1 MNIAEY
7 SIRHKVVSW
16 LFTLILLVGGVVSF
30 TRLGQLEDPEFTL
43 KIAMVITNYAGASPR
58 QVEEEVTL
66 PVEKA
71 IQSLPYVKNVT
82 SISSNGLSQVQV
94 EMKPEYRA
102 SQLKQIW
109 DELRHKMTDLQGQLP
124 PGAGTIQVID
134 DFGDV
139 YGILLA
145 VTGEGYSYQDMKDY
159 ADYLTRE
166 LVLVEGVGKVTIGGQ
181 RQEQVL
187 VEISRTRLAS
197 LGISPDRIFGLLQ
210 TQNTVNPAGKVRV
223 GDEYI
228 RIYPTGEFPSVQSMG
243 DLLIS
248 EPGASELVYLR
259 DVATIERGY
268 AEVPNHLYRFNA
280 GPALTMGISFAS
292 GVNVVD
298 VGGRVDQRLA
308 ELEYQ
313 RPVGMQLATVYNQPK
328 EVDNSVSAFMLNL
341 GEAVAIV
348 IAVLLVFMGVRS
360 GILMGGVLLL
370 TILGTF
376 IVMKMMAIDLQRIS
390 LGALIIA
397 LGMLVDNAIVVTE
410 GILVGMKRGLS
421 KLEAA
426 KEIVRQTVWPL
437 LGATVIAIMAFAPI
451 GLSDDATGEYTNTLF
466 WVLLISLMLSWVTA
480 ITLVPFFANVFF
492 SEKDVGGQDGEGE
505 DPYAGRVFVLY
516 RRLLDRAIHHRV
528 ITLSAMGALLV
539 IAVVGFGFVK
549 QAFFPPSNTPMFLV
563 DYWLPQGSDIRATQ
577 DAAARL
583 EQELLEMDSV
593 EQVTI
598 TVGQGAQR
606 FMLPYAPEKSYPSYA
621 QLIVQVADREQ
632 INPTLAATRELI
644 RNEHL
649 QAFAKVKRLMIGP
662 SPAASI
668 EARFSGPDPK
678 ELRALGLKAQAIM
691 HDDGGLESIRHDWR
705 QQEKVIRPQFQE
717 AQARRAGIT
726 REDLDNTLALNFS
739 GRDVGLYRDGSK
751 LLPIVARPP
760 DNERLSADNL
770 NDVQVWS
777 PAYATYIPI
786 TQVVSDFRT
795 EWENAL
801 IMRRD
806 RKRTLTVQAE
816 PDVLGDETADQVLR
830 RIRPAIEALELP
842 VGYSLQWGGE
852 YEASKDAQ
860 AAVFGSL
867 PMGYLFMFIITIL
880 LFDAVRSPLVIW
892 ATVPLA
898 IIGVTFGL
906 LLLNSPFGFMALLGF
921 LSLSGMLVKNGIVL
935 VEQIKLD
942 RETMAP
948 FDAVVSAS
956 ISRVRPVCMAAVTT
970 ILGMIPLLFDA
981 FFESMAVV
989 IMFGLGFATV
999 LTLVVVPVLYTLAY
1013 GIKPGADQHV

>member
-583 EQELLEMDSV
+583 EQALLEMDGV
-593 EQVTI
+593 EQVTT

>member
-1 MNIAEY
+1 M
-7 SIRHKVVSW
+7 
-16 LFTLILLVGGVVSF
+16 
-30 TRLGQLEDPEFTL
+30 
-43 KIAMVITNYAGASPR
+43 
-58 QVEEEVTL
+58 
-66 PVEKA
+66 
-71 IQSLPYVKNVT
+71 
-82 SISSNGLSQVQV
+82 
-94 EMKPEYRA
+94 
-102 SQLKQIW
+102 
-109 DELRHKMTDLQGQLP
+109 
-124 PGAGTIQVID
+124 
-134 DFGDV
+134 
-139 YGILLA
+139 
-145 VTGEGYSYQDMKDY
+145 
-159 ADYLTRE
+159 
-166 LVLVEGVGKVTIGGQ
+166 
-181 RQEQVL
+181 
-187 VEISRTRLAS
+187 
-197 LGISPDRIFGLLQ
+197 
-210 TQNTVNPAGKVRV
+210 
-223 GDEYI
+223 
-228 RIYPTGEFPSVQSMG
+228 
-243 DLLIS
+243 
-248 EPGASELVYLR
+248 
-259 DVATIERGY
+259 
-268 AEVPNHLYRFNA
+268 
-280 GPALTMGISFAS
+280 
-292 GVNVVD
+292 
-298 VGGRVDQRLA
+298 
-308 ELEYQ
+308 
-313 RPVGMQLATVYNQPK
+313 
-328 EVDNSVSAFMLNL
+328 
-341 GEAVAIV
+341 
-348 IAVLLVFMGVRS
+348 
-360 GILMGGVLLL
+360 
-370 TILGTF
+370 
-376 IVMKMMAIDLQRIS
+376 
-390 LGALIIA
+390 
-397 LGMLVDNAIVVTE
+397 
-410 GILVGMKRGLS
+410 
-421 KLEAA
+421 
-426 KEIVRQTVWPL
+426 
-437 LGATVIAIMAFAPI
+437 
-451 GLSDDATGEYTNTLF
+451 
-466 WVLLISLMLSWVTA
+466 
-480 ITLVPFFANVFF
+480 FF

-583 EQELLEMDSV
+583 EQALLEMDGV
-593 EQVTI
+593 EQVTT

-786 TQVVSDFRT
+786 SQVVSDFRT

>member
-16 LFTLILLVGGVVSF
+16 LFTVILLVGGVISF

-43 KIAMVITNYAGASPR
+43 KIAMVITNYGGASPR

-71 IQSLPYVKNVT
+71 IQTLPYVKNVT
-82 SISSNGLSQVQV
+82 SISSNGLSQIQV
-94 EMKPEYRA
+94 EIKPKYKAHE
-102 SQLKQIW
+102 LKQIW
-109 DELRHKMTDLQGQLP
+109 DELRNKMTDLQSQLP

-139 YGILLA
+139 YGILMA
-145 VTGEGYSYQDMKDY
+145 ITGEGYSYQELQDY
-159 ADYLTRE
+159 ADYLTRD

-181 RQEQVL
+181 REEQVL
-187 VEISRTRLAS
+187 VEISRARLAS

-223 GDEYI
+223 GNEYI
-228 RIYPTGEFPSVQSMG
+228 RIYPTGEFPSVQAMG
-243 DLLIS
+243 NLLIS
-248 EPGASELVYLR
+248 EPGANELVYLR
-259 DVATIERGY
+259 DVASIERGY
-268 AEVPNHLYRFNA
+268 AEVPNHLYRFNG
-280 GPALTMGISFAS
+280 GPALTLGISFAS
-292 GVNVVD
+292 GINVVD
-298 VGGRVDQRLA
+298 VGARVDQRLK
-308 ELEYQ
+308 ELQYQ
-313 RPVGMQLATVYNQPK
+313 RPVGMELATIYNQPQ
-328 EVDNSVSAFMLNL
+328 EVDKSVSAFMLNL

-348 IAVLLVFMGVRS
+348 IAVLLVFMGLRS
-360 GILMGGVLLL
+360 GVLMGGVLLL

-376 IVMKMMAIDLQRIS
+376 ILMKMMAIDLQRIS

-421 KLEAA
+421 KLQAA
-426 KEIVRQTVWPL
+426 SLVVKQTIWPL

-451 GLSDDATGEYTNTLF
+451 GLSDDSTGEYTNSLF
-466 WVLLISLMLSWVTA
+466 WVLLISLMLSWITA
-480 ITLVPFFANVFF
+480 ITLVPFFAEQFF
-492 SEKDVGGQDGEGE
+492 SDKDVGGEDGEGE
-505 DPYAGRVFVLY
+505 DPYKGRVFVLY

-528 ITLSAMGALLV
+528 LTLSGMFVLLV
-539 IAVVGFGFVK
+539 VAVLGFGFVK
-549 QAFFPPSNTPMFLV
+549 QAFFPPSNTPMYLV
-563 DYWLPQGSDIRATQ
+563 DYWLPQGSDIRATRE
-577 DAAARL
+577 AVSEL
-583 EQELLEMDSV
+583 EASLLEMDSV
-593 EQVTI
+593 TQVTSTI
-598 TVGQGAQR
+598 GQGAAR

-621 QLIVQVADREQ
+621 QLIVQVKDRES
-632 INPTLAATRELI
+632 INPALAATRDLI
-644 RNEHL
+644 REEHL

-678 ELRALGLKAQAIM
+678 ILRDLGLKAQAIM
-691 HDDGGLESIRHDWR
+691 AADGALESIRHDWR
-705 QQEKVIRPQFQE
+705 QQEKVIRPQFLE
-717 AQARRAGIT
+717 AQARRAGIS

-739 GRDVGLYRDGSK
+739 GRTVGLYRDGSK

-760 DNERLSADNL
+760 DDERLSANNL

-777 PAYATYIPI
+777 PVYSTYIPI
-786 TQVVSDFRT
+786 SQVVGDFDT

-801 IMRRD
+801 VMRRD

-816 PDVLGDETADQVLR
+816 PDVLGEETADHVLR
-830 RIRPAIEALELP
+830 RIRPEIEALELP
-842 VGYSLQWGGE
+842 PGYSLTWGGE
-852 YEASKDAQ
+852 YEASRDAQ
-860 AAVFGSL
+860 EAVFGSL
-867 PMGYLFMFIITIL
+867 PMGYLFMFIITML
-880 LFDAVRSPLVIW
+880 LFDSLRQPLVIW

-898 IIGVTFGL
+898 IIGVTMGL
-906 LLLNSPFGFMALLGF
+906 LLLNAPFGFMALLGF

-935 VEQIKLD
+935 VEQIKLEMES
-942 RETMAP
+942 REP
-948 FDAVVSAS
+948 FDAVVLAS
-956 ISRVRPVCMAAVTT
+956 ISRVRPVCMAAITT
-970 ILGMIPLLFDA
+970 ILGMVPLLFDA

-999 LTLVVVPVLYTLAY
+999 LTLIVIPVLYTLVY
-1013 GIKPGADQHV
+1013 GIKPGKDQHV

>member
-376 IVMKMMAIDLQRIS
+376 IVMKIMAIDLQRIS

-480 ITLVPFFANVFF
+480 ITLVPFFANLFF

-593 EQVTI
+593 EQVTT

-786 TQVVSDFRT
+786 SQVVSDFKT

-880 LFDAVRSPLVIW
+880 LFDAVRSPFVIW